1 MLPEDTVRAWEKLQL
16 QQRREVWKEDPVL
29 CYFDGIHVQ
38 DCLEGKNESFS
49 MEEIMEIQ
57 DKLPPAPTGD
67 DSVIFSIFGKNG
79 VRSKV
84 ARSHKLN
91 KVITDRLTTLR

>member
-1 MLPEDTVRAWEKLQL
+1 MLPEETVREWEKLPL
-16 QQRREVWKEDPVL
+16 QARREVWKSDAVL
-29 CYFDGIHVQ
+29 CYFDNIHLQ
-38 DCLEGKNESFS
+38 DCLEGKNQSFS
-49 MEEIMEIQ
+49 MEEIIEIQ

-67 DSVIFSIFGKNG
+67 DATIFDIFGKNG

-91 KVITDRLTTLR
+91 KIIEDRFIALR